1 MLTSSVSAMR
11 LQAVSAKNDASPSSV
26 NDAPIANQRLM
37 HDTFTPIAIATK
49 QREGQNSLINHTGA
63 LATFLAV
70 ESEKLGF
77 PEILVF

>member
-1 MLTSSVSAMR
+1 MLTSIASTMR
-11 LQAVSAKNDASPSSV
+11 LQAVSAKNDALPPAV
-26 NDAPIANQRLM
+26 NDTPIVNQRLM
-37 HDTFTPIAIATK
+37 QDTFTPIATT
-49 QREGQNSLINHTGA
+49 QRAGQNSLINHTGA

>member
-1 MLTSSVSAMR
+1 MR
-11 LQAVSAKNDASPSSV
+11 LQAVSAKNDASPPAV
-26 NDAPIANQRLM
+26 NDTPIANQRLM
-37 HDTFTPIAIATK
+37 QDTFTPIATK
-49 QREGQNSLINHTGA
+49 PRAGQNSLINHTGA

>member
-1 MLTSSVSAMR
+1 MLTSIASTMM
-11 LQAVSAKNDASPSSV
+11 LQAVSAKNDALPSSV
-26 NDAPIANQRLM
+26 NDTPIVNQRLL
-37 HDTFTPIAIATK
+37 HDTFIPIATT
-49 QREGQNSLINHTGA
+49 QRAGQNSLINHTGA